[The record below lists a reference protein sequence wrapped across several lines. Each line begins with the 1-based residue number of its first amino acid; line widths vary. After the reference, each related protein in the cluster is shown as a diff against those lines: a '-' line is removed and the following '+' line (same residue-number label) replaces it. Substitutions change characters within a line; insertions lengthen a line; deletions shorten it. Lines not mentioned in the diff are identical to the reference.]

1 MLAPDLLQDA
11 VLMGESVR
19 RENEDAMFDPMLSR
33 ERPDLGSVLR
43 FTGALESR
51 RSGGLGAA
59 RAAPQIDAWE
69 AWAAPSNRH
78 SWPENLQG
86 RLV

>member
-1 MLAPDLLQDA
+1 
-11 VLMGESVR
+11 
-19 RENEDAMFDPMLSR
+19 MFDPMLSR

-43 FTGALESR
+43 FTGALECR

-59 RAAPQIDAWE
+59 RAASQIDAWE

-78 SWPENLQG
+78 SWAENLQG
-86 RLV
+86 RLVSGDVIAADGSVFSLWLSYS

>member
-1 MLAPDLLQDA
+1 
-11 VLMGESVR
+11 MGESAR
-19 RENEDAMFDPMLSR
+19 WENEDATFDPMLSR
-33 ERPDLGSVLR
+33 DRLNLGSVLR

-78 SWPENLQG
+78 LWADNLMG